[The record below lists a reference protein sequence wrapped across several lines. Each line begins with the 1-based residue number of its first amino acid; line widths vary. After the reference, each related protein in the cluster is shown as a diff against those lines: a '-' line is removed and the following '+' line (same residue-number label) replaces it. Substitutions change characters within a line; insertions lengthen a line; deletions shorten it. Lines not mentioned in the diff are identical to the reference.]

1 MKKLFV
7 FIAFL
12 FSLTCVTAQ
21 ESSTWDYDMKYD
33 GTWLTTGLSPRDTLG
48 TTDSVW
54 YYTIRSFSTF
64 KRLAAYRLVLDR
76 TGGTNNVVAITFRHK
91 TWLNQAWTTAS
102 TVNWTGATDT
112 AFNVYLDSAVWGDYW
127 QIHLKGA
134 NNTLLY
140 TVDSIYFKVINDD

>member
-21 ESSTWDYDMKYD
+21 ESQTWDYDMKYD
-33 GTWLTTGLSPRDTLG
+33 GSWLTTGLSQRDTLG
-48 TTDSVW
+48 TTDSTW
-54 YYTIRSFSTF
+54 YYTVRSLSTC

-91 TWLNQAWTTAS
+91 TWLNQAWTNAD
-102 TVNWTGATDT
+102 TVNWTGSTDT
-112 AFNVYLDSAVWGDYW
+112 AFNVYLGTAVWGDYW

-134 NNTLLY
+134 NNTLRY
-140 TVDSIYFKVINDD
+140 TVDSLYFKVINDD